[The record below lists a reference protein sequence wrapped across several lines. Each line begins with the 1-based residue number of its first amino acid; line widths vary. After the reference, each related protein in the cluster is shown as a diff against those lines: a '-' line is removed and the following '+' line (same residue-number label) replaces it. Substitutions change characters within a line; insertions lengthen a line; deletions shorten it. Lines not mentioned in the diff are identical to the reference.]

1 VLAQDFSFRRIQGT
15 EELLRL
21 IKFSYANNQT
31 LNESRRESMAI
42 HEKNGVLE
50 IYGVFLGDQLIS
62 SCFLYPFVMRFRGA
76 MISAGG
82 IGTVASNPVHRGK
95 GSVRYLLE
103 HSVRAMTEKGMKVSV
118 LYPFQYP
125 FYEKYGWGRFSDAFL
140 HRIDPSEI
148 LHFPNDSSVQLEEYQ
163 SPLPEI
169 TEFYNVIAQR
179 EYNRVLMTPEMW
191 QRELSNPHDPSLV
204 DERLVVFRRQGAIS
218 GMLHM
223 SMYNQNGQEEVPIT
237 YLVAQDAQILRQI
250 FRFLGGLSM
259 QLREI
264 RLYVPQDFPISNYL
278 MGRTIQTVRKE
289 QTMIRVHRLMDL
301 NGLTV
306 ELPDRT
312 VCIRLKDSI
321 LSENSGEFQITV
333 HKGVL
338 WVEKGRDPQLECS
351 MALFSSALSGFTTFQ
366 EALDAGRA
374 TALVSNSIESFPKE
388 MTYFPYDF

>member
-1 VLAQDFSFRRIQGT
+1 
-15 EELLRL
+15 
-21 IKFSYANNQT
+21 
-31 LNESRRESMAI
+31 
-42 HEKNGVLE
+42 
-50 IYGVFLGDQLIS
+50 
-62 SCFLYPFVMRFRGA
+62 
-76 MISAGG
+76 
-82 IGTVASNPVHRGK
+82 
-95 GSVRYLLE
+95 
-103 HSVRAMTEKGMKVSV
+103 
-118 LYPFQYP
+118 
-125 FYEKYGWGRFSDAFL
+125 
-140 HRIDPSEI
+140 
-148 LHFPNDSSVQLEEYQ
+148 
-163 SPLPEI
+163 
-169 TEFYNVIAQR
+169 
-179 EYNRVLMTPEMW
+179 MTPEMW